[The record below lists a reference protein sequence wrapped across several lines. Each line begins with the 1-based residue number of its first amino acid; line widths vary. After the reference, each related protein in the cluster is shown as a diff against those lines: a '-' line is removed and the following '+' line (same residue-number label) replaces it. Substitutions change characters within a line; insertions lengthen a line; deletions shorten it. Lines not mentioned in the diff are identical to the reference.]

1 MQEDKSNYFRKLKSN
16 IESEKTKEKE
26 NLEKT
31 NKVQLDKIQKEFED
45 EIKDLR
51 NQLKIQKD
59 KETKSLQDKLK
70 KDLEENEGSIK
81 KNHNDQLDA
90 IRENLQKEMEKVLIF
105 IVIVTKSSKLE
116 SLNTHNYLKKKKFS
130 TIQIV

>member
-1 MQEDKSNYFRKLKSN
+1 M
-16 IESEKTKEKE
+16 
-26 NLEKT
+26 
-31 NKVQLDKIQKEFED
+31 DKIRKEFED